1 VIQTGATIMNRAIR
15 TARLGCGVIQRPMV
29 GDLPLGL
36 WLGILWSGQDLN
48 RRPLRPEPGLRGGPI
63 AGQAQ
68 HPSKVLREQ
77 PDPDRAVDRRTDS
90 APEVTGAP
98 NAPNTAVSS
107 GVAGRSRSRRD
118 ALQSAYPTWL
128 RLGQG

>member
-1 VIQTGATIMNRAIR
+1 VIRPVIQTGATIMNRGYSDSA
-15 TARLGCGVIQRPMV
+15 ARVRSHSAAHELV

-36 WLGILWSGQDLN
+36 WLGVLWSGQDLN

-77 PDPDRAVDRRTDS
+77 PDPDRAVDRRNDT
-90 APEVTGAP
+90 APGVTGAP
-98 NAPNTAVSS
+98 NAPM
-107 GVAGRSRSRRD
+107 
-118 ALQSAYPTWL
+118 PP
-128 RLGQG
+128 